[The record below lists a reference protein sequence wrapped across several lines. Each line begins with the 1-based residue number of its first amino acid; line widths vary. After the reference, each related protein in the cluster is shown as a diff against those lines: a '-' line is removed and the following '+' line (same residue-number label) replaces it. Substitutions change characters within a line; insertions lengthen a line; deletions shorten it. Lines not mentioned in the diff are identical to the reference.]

1 MFSAALAV
9 LLLSCL
15 RDRGQLYAGL
25 DTLRQEFLSIIRE
38 FYACMVHIPP
48 SLFTDLVSMY
58 GSGMLFK
65 EQGSFKMFSLRHLML
80 RFHGISKLEA

>member
-1 MFSAALAV
+1 MFLAALAV
-9 LLLSCL
+9 LHLSCL
-15 RDRGQLYAGL
+15 RGQLYTGL

-38 FYACMVHIPP
+38 FYACVVHISP

-80 RFHGISKLEA
+80 RHFKA

>member
-1 MFSAALAV
+1 MFLAALA
-9 LLLSCL
+9 
-15 RDRGQLYAGL
+15 DRGQLYAGL
-25 DTLRQEFLSIIRE
+25 DTLRPEFLSIIRK

-58 GSGMLFK
+58 GGGILFK

-80 RFHGISKLEA
+80 RFHGILKLEA